1 MKSNPPFWIT
11 SKGINSVFD
20 FLNSKCFHQLVNF
33 TILEPL
39 MKNVSK
45 KYWNSTKTE
54 YSGAYPIQDLDIFMS
69 VILFYDFCCKN
80 WQFNQTVFPESW
92 LPLSSSSFY
101 LKCTNSV
108 WRSYIVV
115 TSGDGKG
122 LNVRKLDCS
131 ASGVFKISD
140 IDECSESPPV
150 CLPGQR
156 CVNYAGGHYCSCRN
170 GYRLNSTTNRCE
182 GTCTVDPL
190 QLFPS

>member
-1 MKSNPPFWIT
+1 
-11 SKGINSVFD
+11 
-20 FLNSKCFHQLVNF
+20 
-33 TILEPL
+33 
-39 MKNVSK
+39 
-45 KYWNSTKTE
+45 
-54 YSGAYPIQDLDIFMS
+54 MS

-80 WQFNQTVFPESW
+80 WQFNQTVFPELW
-92 LPLSSSSFY
+92 LPLSSPSFY

-122 LNVRKLDCS
+122 LNVRKLDCF

-170 GYRLNSTTNRCE
+170 GYRLNSITNRCE

-190 QLFPS
+190 HYSQVKHIVHNHAFYLDIGQPTNILVWVSSVVITLHI